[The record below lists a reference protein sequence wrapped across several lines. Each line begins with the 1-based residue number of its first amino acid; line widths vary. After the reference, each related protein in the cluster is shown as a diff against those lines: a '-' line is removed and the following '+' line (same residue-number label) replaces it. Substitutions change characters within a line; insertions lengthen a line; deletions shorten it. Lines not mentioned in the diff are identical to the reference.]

1 MKAKKKIILIGAG
14 GHCNSCIDVIEQENR
29 YKIVGL
35 IDKKKKSNSKYK
47 IIGTDKDLKKIKKNC
62 NNILVS
68 IGQIKNFFARE
79 KIYKFGKK
87 NNFNFPII
95 ISPNAFVS
103 KEAKLGEGTII
114 MHGAIVNKNAKIGR
128 NCIINTGSIVEHDVH
143 IGDNCHISTGAI
155 VNGGVTIGQNSFIG
169 SGSVIKQSLKIGN
182 QCFIN
187 AKKFLQKSL
196 KNNSKFL

>member
-1 MKAKKKIILIGAG
+1 MKAKKKLILVGAG
-14 GHCNSCIDVIEQENR
+14 GHCNSCIDVIEKENKYR
-29 YKIVGL
+29 IVGL
-35 IDKKKKSNSKYK
+35 IDKKKKFKSKYK
-47 IIGTDKDLKKIKKNC
+47 VIGTDKDLKRVKKNC

-68 IGQIKNFFARE
+68 IGQIKNLFVRE
-79 KIYKFGKK
+79 KIFKLGKE

-95 ISPNAFVS
+95 ISPYAYVS
-103 KEAKLGEGTII
+103 TGATIGEGTIV
-114 MHGAIVNKNAKIGR
+114 MHGAIVNKNCKIGK
-128 NCIINTGSIVEHDVH
+128 NCIVNTGSILEHDTI

-169 SGSVIKQSLKIGN
+169 SGSVIKQNLSIGN

-187 AKKFLQKSL
+187 AKKFLQKNL